1 MSGGLEDA
9 TKQLQLEVQAMPK
22 QDRQRLLKEAG
33 VSVEIGTTQALA
45 IKADPAIPWYR
56 IRILRKYA

>member
-33 VSVEIGTTQALA
+33 VSVEIGATQALA
-45 IKADPAIPWYR
+45 IKADLAIS
-56 IRILRKYA
+56 